1 MFTALSMI
9 VLAFF
14 IVLNALA
21 TINNLKV
28 KKALA
33 SLYGSFGPLSG
44 GNSIEAKKILRVH
57 EKTAEKQQVK
67 AKNYRSFLSRQDLD
81 PGIDSS
87 KEMIVSRWRSEMI
100 YSFTQASRR

>member
-21 TINNLKV
+21 TINNLKG
-28 KKALA
+28 KKGFSFT
-33 SLYGSFGPLSG
+33 SLWFFRPLSG
-44 GNSIEAKKILRVH
+44 GNSIEAKKILKVH
-57 EKTAEKQQVK
+57 EKTAQKQQVK

-81 PGIDSS
+81 PGIEFLERDD
-87 KEMIVSRWRSEMI
+87 
-100 YSFTQASRR
+100 SFTVAL